1 MNKIKFLLLIFIIQ
15 LITFNALSNEKLITE
30 SYYVVDSSCCGGED
44 SDPHPVF
51 GISSN
56 EGFILVGKSLD
67 PYEPKNHLSV
77 PLLFNLIPYHPLL
90 AESASK

>member
-1 MNKIKFLLLIFIIQ
+1 MNKIKFLLLIFFIQ

-56 EGFILVGKSLD
+56 KGFILLGKSLD
-67 PYEPKNHLSV
+67 PYGKY
-77 PLLFNLIPYHPLL
+77 PLTYQKIIYF
-90 AESASK
+90 